1 MIRDLL
7 KSFIPGPSRG
17 IGLWNNFGPIF
28 LEQYNFFFDRIK
40 KIMRN
45 THVPEETEYPGL
57 LADNLGAYV
66 AISDSPGAVR
76 RKAARANFV
85 HKRHLIFDDVWKPI
99 IDGIT
104 GGSSSIYKGAILYG
118 QFVVGES
125 IVGSPAIIGPVPF
138 VDRVSQDQLANEVY
152 INLGLTPTSEQILEM
167 RRQLE
172 PMAAIYQT
180 HFFGELETVDSGF
193 FVVGSSIVGGIDVI
207 GVDTDPQVNFKV
219 AFIIKTG

>member
-1 MIRDLL
+1 MIRNFE
-7 KSFIPGPSRG
+7 KAVTPRPAEGV
-17 IGLWNNFGPIF
+17 GLWPSFVAIWK
-28 LEQYNFFFDRIK
+28 EQYDFFFDRIVK
-40 KIMRN
+40 LQRN
-45 THVPEETEYPGL
+45 THVPEESEYPIL

-66 AISDSPGAVR
+66 AISDSPAEVR

-99 IDGIT
+99 IDGVT
-104 GGSSSIYKGAILYG
+104 GGDSSIYKGAILYG

-125 IVGSPAIIGPVPF
+125 IIGSPAIIGPVAF

-152 INLGLTPTSEQILEM
+152 IDLGLVPTADQILEM

-172 PMAAIYQT
+172 PMAALWFVHY
-180 HFFGELETVDSGF
+180 FGELELVDSGF
-193 FVVGSSIVGGIDVI
+193 FVVGTSAIGGIDVI

-219 AFIIKTG
+219 AFVINTG